1 MIQVSVLNM
10 VLPHLCSKLRGQ
22 QCEFMGWAITH
33 YVFRE
38 LERQKSNKDSLIETS
53 DERSTK
59 RQSNKET
66 SSIQTIRKKMDEKEN
81 KN

>member
-1 MIQVSVLNM
+1 
-10 VLPHLCSKLRGQ
+10 
-22 QCEFMGWAITH
+22 MGWAITH
-33 YVFRE
+33 YVFQE

-53 DERSTK
+53 DERSME

-66 SSIQTIRKKMDEKEN
+66 SSIQTIHKKMDEKEN

>member
-1 MIQVSVLNM
+1 
-10 VLPHLCSKLRGQ
+10 
-22 QCEFMGWAITH
+22 MGWAITH
-33 YVFRE
+33 YVFQE

-53 DERSTK
+53 DERSME

-66 SSIQTIRKKMDEKEN
+66 SSIQTICKKMDEKEN